1 MNYYLNFS
9 FIHLINPSILTLVSC
24 LVLIY
29 EFIDLLVPISIGM
42 VYKNDDL
49 YVKIKYRFHFLRKSI

>member
-1 MNYYLNFS
+1 MNYDLNFS
-9 FIHLINPSILTLVSC
+9 FIHQINPPILTLVSC

-29 EFIDLLVPISIGM
+29 ELIDLLVPISIDM

-49 YVKIKYRFHFLRKSI
+49 